1 MKLIRTTAL
10 TAALM
15 TAAVPSLTTPANAWG
30 WGWRGGWGWGGV
42 GLGYYGH
49 GYPYYGY
56 IGYPAYYGYG
66 FAYPAYGYGYGSG
79 YYGGYRYAYHPV
91 IRRHIYARAVGVRR
105 HCYGAFCDLPLPVLV
120 AAGL

>member
-15 TAAVPSLTTPANAWG
+15 TAAVPSLTTPANAWD
-30 WGWRGGWGWGGV
+30 WG
-42 GLGYYGH
+42 Y

-66 FAYPAYGYGYGSG
+66 FAYPAYGYGHGSG

-91 IRRHIYARAVGVRR
+91 RR
-105 HCYGAFCDLPLPVLV
+105 HCYGAFCDVPLQVLV

>member
-1 MKLIRTTAL
+1 MKLLRTTAL

-15 TAAVPSLTTPANAWG
+15 TAAVPSLTTPADAWG

-42 GLGYYGH
+42 
-49 GYPYYGY
+49 PY
-56 IGYPAYYGYG
+56 GYPAYYGYG
-66 FAYPAYGYGYGSG
+66 FAYPAYGYGSG
-79 YYGGYRYAYHPV
+79 YYGGYRYVYHP
-91 IRRHIYARAVGVRR
+91 VRR

>member
-30 WGWRGGWGWGGV
+30 WG
-42 GLGYYGH
+42 Y

-56 IGYPAYYGYG
+56 VGYPAYYGYG

-79 YYGGYRYAYHPV
+79 YYGGYRYASHP
-91 IRRHIYARAVGVRR
+91 VRR
-105 HCYGAFCDLPLPVLV
+105 HCYGAFCDVPLQVLV

>member
-15 TAAVPSLTTPANAWG
+15 TASVPSLTTPANAWG
-30 WGWRGGWGWGGV
+30 WG
-42 GLGYYGH
+42 Y

-79 YYGGYRYAYHPV
+79 YYGGYRAAYHPV
-91 IRRHIYARAVGVRR
+91 IRHRIYARAVGFRR
-105 HCYGAFCDLPLPVLV
+105 HW
-120 AAGL
+120 

>member
-15 TAAVPSLTTPANAWG
+15 TAAVPSLTTPANAWDC
-30 WGWRGGWGWGGV
+30 
-42 GLGYYGH
+42 GY

-66 FAYPAYGYGYGSG
+66 FAYPAYGYGSG
-79 YYGGYRYAYHPV
+79 RYAYHP
-91 IRRHIYARAVGVRR
+91 VRR
-105 HCYGAFCDLPLPVLV
+105 HCYGAFCDVPLQVLE
-120 AAGL
+120 AARL

>member
-10 TAALM
+10 TAVLM

-30 WGWRGGWGWGGV
+30 WGWRGG
-42 GLGYYGH
+42 Y

-79 YYGGYRYAYHPV
+79 YYGG
-91 IRRHIYARAVGVRR
+91 RHIYARAVGVRR

>member
-42 GLGYYGH
+42 GLGLA
-49 GYPYYGY
+49 YPYYGY
-56 IGYPAYYGYG
+56 VGYPAYYGYG

-79 YYGGYRYAYHPV
+79 YYGGYRHAYHP
-91 IRRHIYARAVGVRR
+91 VRR
-105 HCYGAFCDLPLPVLV
+105 HCYGAFCDVPLPVLV

>member
-30 WGWRGGWGWGGV
+30 WG
-42 GLGYYGH
+42 Y

-79 YYGGYRYAYHPV
+79 YYGGYGHAYHP
-91 IRRHIYARAVGVRR
+91 IRR
-105 HCYGAFCDLPLPVLV
+105 HCYGAFCDVPLQVLV
-120 AAGL
+120 AAHL